1 MTTIQSLASLA
12 IMNYLE
18 YLAILGF
25 VFLARALRFL
35 AKLLRKGSGTS
46 LPGLLIEKYYPQ
58 ILKPLAQKY
67 STIILISGTNGK
79 TTTRSILAHLFR
91 SNNQKICTNSGG
103 ANIYRG
109 LASSILF
116 DFNLLQNKPNSD
128 TLILEV
134 EEATLPRLSQYLKAN
149 YLILT
154 NVFRDQLDVYGEI
167 EQTGKYFETAINNLT
182 QKSNLNLVFNAE
194 DPQLVNLI
202 NRLDISKINLAGF
215 ELKVDVSQKPKFEGN
230 LQALIPKYQLATADK
245 IILDNNTSEFDFE
258 YKNQKV
264 HCELNLSGIY
274 NIYNAL
280 GAMLVARDVLKL
292 ENFEALK
299 SLTKVF
305 GRGETVKIGSNTLQ
319 LFLVK
324 NPAGFEQV
332 LGSFKNRTKDKLI
345 ILINDNIADGRDV
358 SWLWDTNFE
367 RYYENLQK
375 SFESFKTG
383 GSRGFDILLRLQ
395 MAGFDVKPEDN
406 FQDLSQL
413 QAQIKTSTNAHF
425 TICATY
431 TALLE
436 IRKLIGTEV
445 SLAAIDS
452 SEF

>member
-1 MTTIQSLASLA
+1 
-12 IMNYLE
+12 MNFLDYLS
-18 YLAILGF
+18 IVFFVWLGRCLK
-25 VFLARALRFL
+25 FLS
-35 AKLLRKGSGTS
+35 KLLKKGSGTS

-58 ILKPLAQKY
+58 ILKPLTQKY
-67 STIILISGTNGK
+67 STIILITGTNGK
-79 TTTRSILAHLFR
+79 TTTRSILTHLFR

-109 LASSILF
+109 LASSVLF
-116 DFNLLQNKPNSD
+116 DFNLLHNKPNSD

-167 EQTGKYFETAINNLT
+167 EQTSKYFEKAINNFT
-182 QKSNLNLVFNAE
+182 QKSNLKLVFNSE
-194 DPQLVNLI
+194 DPQLVNLV
-202 NRLDISKINLAGF
+202 NRLDVAKIYLVGF
-215 ELKVDVSQKPKFEGN
+215 QLQVDELKKPKFEGE
-230 LQALIPKYQLATADK
+230 LPALIPKCELATADK
-245 IILDNNTSEFDFE
+245 IVLDSDASEFEFE
-258 YKNQKV
+258 YEDQKID
-264 HCELNLSGIY
+264 CQLNLNGIY

-280 GAMLVARDVLKL
+280 GAMIVAKEVL
-292 ENFEALK
+292 NLK
-299 SLTKVF
+299 SFESLKTLAKVF
-305 GRGETVKIGSNTLQ
+305 GRGETIKIGSNTLQ

-332 LGSFKNRTKDKLI
+332 LGSLTNSAANHLVILVNDK
-345 ILINDNIADGRDV
+345 IADGRDV

-367 RYYENLQK
+367 RYYDSLQK

-383 GSRGFDILLRLQ
+383 GSRGFDMLLRLQ
-395 MAGFDVKPEDN
+395 MAGFSVKPEDN

-413 QAQIKTSTNAHF
+413 QAHIKSSTNAHF

-436 IRKLIGTEV
+436 IRKLLGTQV
-445 SLAAIDS
+445 NLAAIDS